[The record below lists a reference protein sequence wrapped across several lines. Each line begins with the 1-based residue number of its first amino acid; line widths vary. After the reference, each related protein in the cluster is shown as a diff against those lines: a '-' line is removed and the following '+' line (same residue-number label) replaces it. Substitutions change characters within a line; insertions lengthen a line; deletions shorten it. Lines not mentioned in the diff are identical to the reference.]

1 MKKTILLILN
11 VLVSVTISAQDV
23 TGGISTKKANNL
35 PELKNSI
42 SNYLAV
48 DTILSFPSETDLRGL
63 ISNQWENTVMFTTF
77 TTNCKSD
84 TVRLYSINAE
94 TLGVDTIHLY
104 IKNLRKTLKNDKSS
118 YLGNFAFNDSLI
130 VLNHFNHVHIFKL
143 KNGGYSIYK
152 EFNIDLS
159 IQDMRFLNDSIL
171 VMSNIY
177 YSHTPPTYI
186 TLFNINTLSV
196 EKDIFPHYNSLL
208 LSHFDPYKSF
218 DIKGNSILWA
228 NRAEY
233 SFLVFDSDLKLQ
245 DSVYNPIKKWETLS
259 AKTIKKAL
267 KLGKH
272 DAPDR
277 IAVIEKEYFDIDQL
291 QWAYIIDE
299 NNIALI
305 HSKPRN
311 EGILPYPFIDIWT
324 KINEKWQLTQP
335 EIDDFAIKSD
345 TIQRNSFAI
354 EFMSDPEIHFV
365 NNNKVVKLSKNGVL
379 AKYPIGMAAQ
389 EYYQREWDAWQNN
402 DQFLQITIFSHT
414 FAK

>member
-1 MKKTILLILN
+1 MKRTILLILS

-23 TGGISTKKANNL
+23 TGGISTKKVKQL
-35 PELKNSI
+35 PEPQNSI
-42 SNYLAV
+42 SNYISA
-48 DTILSFPSETDLRGL
+48 DTIISFPSETDLRGL
-63 ISNQWENTVMFTTF
+63 VSNQWENTVMFTTF
-77 TTNCKSD
+77 TTNSKSD

-94 TLGVDTIHLY
+94 TLGVDTIHIY
-104 IKNLRKTLKNDKSS
+104 IENLRKTIRQNQNNQIS
-118 YLGNFAFNDSLI
+118 NIAFNDNYL
-130 VLNHFNHVHIFKL
+130 VLHYASRLHIYNRLNKQYTL
-143 KNGGYSIYK
+143 SK
-152 EFNIDLS
+152 EFKIKES

-177 YSHTPPTYI
+177 YSQTPPTYI

-208 LSHFDPYKSF
+208 LSHFSPQKSF
-218 DIKGNSILWA
+218 DIKGNTILWA

-233 SFLVFDSDLKLQ
+233 SFLIFDSVLKLQ

-267 KLGKH
+267 KLGKY
-272 DAPDR
+272 DAADR
-277 IAVIEKEYFDIDQL
+277 IDVIEKEYNDIDQL

-354 EFMSDPEIHFV
+354 VFLSNPEVYFTS
-365 NNNKVVKLSKNGVL
+365 NNKIVKLSRNGQV
-379 AKYPIGMAAQ
+379 AEYPIGMPAQ
-389 EYYQREWDAWQNN
+389 EYYQKEWDGWQNN
-402 DQFLQITIFSHT
+402 EPFLQITIFSHT
-414 FAK
+414 LTK